1 MTVLAK
7 HAQEMENVK
16 ISLTD
21 LNANAMMVS
30 KEKCVKPVSKNLI
43 V

>member
-7 HAQEMENVK
+7 HA
-16 ISLTD
+16 TD